1 VVISNC
7 VINLSTD
14 KKRVFQEGF
23 RALKPGGR
31 LMISDIVL
39 LQELPDSIKDSVTA
53 YVGCVS
59 GAMLKD
65 DYLRT
70 VKAAGFRKVK
80 ILEETAFPIDCMAN
94 DPTALAIIKDAGLSL
109 QKVREAAD
117 SVLSVKVS
125 GVKP

>member
-1 VVISNC
+1 MV
-7 VINLSTD
+7 
-14 KKRVFQEGF
+14 
-23 RALKPGGR
+23 
-31 LMISDIVL
+31 SDIVL
-39 LQELPDSIKDSVTA
+39 LKELPDAIKNSVTA

-59 GAMLKD
+59 GAMLKE
-65 DYLRT
+65 DYLKA

-80 ILEETAFPIDCMAN
+80 IIEETAFPIDFMAN

-125 GVKP
+125 AIKI